1 MLKTITSTYQL
12 PNNLSIGL
20 DRTDLYITGCSPRTK
35 TLTWNRVQ
43 LTKRKRNVLF
53 LMQATQNFQHNS
65 LWTVS
70 ERIQQH
76 TDPIE
81 SEIQWQ
87 VSIFHSK
94 KVQEKKL
101 VRDDLVFKAYSTA
114 YWLVKEKVWNPNSLL
129 LANLP
134 TLFGFHEM
142 QYSAQGSIGEIFF
155 WYWAAFLMTT
165 CWRRYRV
172 QIALLFL
179 LLRSQMYLS
188 WNITENIKTHSL
200 WIENVL
206 HCSLQKCCWVAVA
219 IHHLV
224 WSHLIILNLFLIE
237 RESKTES

>member
-12 PNNLSIGL
+12 HNNLSIGL

-53 LMQATQNFQHNS
+53 LMQEIQNFQHNT
-65 LWTVS
+65 LWTVY

-76 TDPIE
+76 KDPIE
-81 SEIQWQ
+81 SEIQGQ
-87 VSIFHSK
+87 VSTFHSK

-101 VRDDLVFKAYSTA
+101 VRDDLTFKAYSTA

-155 WYWAAFLMTT
+155 L
-165 CWRRYRV
+165 V
-172 QIALLFL
+172 LSSSLNDNLL
-179 LLRSQMYLS
+179 
-188 WNITENIKTHSL
+188 EK
-200 WIENVL
+200 V
-206 HCSLQKCCWVAVA
+206 
-219 IHHLV
+219 
-224 WSHLIILNLFLIE
+224 
-237 RESKTES
+237 